1 MSVSAARLDGT
12 TTIALPDRLAAIAA
26 VVCSL
31 YVIRDVGAAFWRWIL
46 DSINLPLLWF
56 SVDVAGFACF
66 GLFCW
71 WFLLQRS
78 SPVATFFVSIYVL
91 SIAVAFATVDTSPT
105 WLFAGAKMFIPFFIG
120 LCFAGRTLSDHGRLR
135 LVLIGTCVVAFI
147 GVALDQLFEF
157 PWSATSLT
165 QFGVEKTVERVWW
178 IQGQLRIGGFSGE
191 STTTALMAFLSW
203 LLVVRTLKPGLA
215 FTLLGLVIYVAVI
228 TTSRT
233 ALVAASVV
241 GVFLFFSVFM
251 FAELRSVRSHRIVA
265 VGSFGLVAIPLVLI
279 VFSAS
284 IDFADI
290 NPSLRSFQI
299 RIDESWRY
307 PFTFFTSNSPQSLIF
322 GCGIGC
328 MTYPMAYSEWA
339 VYRSPL
345 DNFYIML
352 YSMFGISTL
361 AVIGLAIKGVSDE
374 NDRSRLIAIVGF
386 NLVGLTLDANS
397 PAICLIVFGFT
408 AGSTLALSFKHTDQ
422 INRTVK

>member
-1 MSVSAARLDGT
+1 M
-12 TTIALPDRLAAIAA
+12 
-26 VVCSL
+26 
-31 YVIRDVGAAFWRWIL
+31 
-46 DSINLPLLWF
+46 
-56 SVDVAGFACF
+56 
-66 GLFCW
+66 FCW

-191 STTTALMAFLSW
+191 STMTALMAFLSW

-233 ALVAASVV
+233 SLVAASVV
-241 GVFLFFSVFM
+241 GVFLFLSVFM

-265 VGSFGLVAIPLVLI
+265 VGSFGLIAIPLILI

-290 NPSLRSFQI
+290 DLALRSFQI

-307 PFTFFTSNSPQSLIF
+307 PFTFFVENSPQSLIF
-322 GCGIGC
+322 GCGMGC
-328 MTYPMAYSEWA
+328 LTYPMEYSEWA
-339 VYRSPL
+339 MYRSPI

-352 YSMFGISTL
+352 YGMFGLSTL
-361 AVIGLAIKGVSDE
+361 VIIVLSMIGVSRE
-374 NDRSRLIAIVGF
+374 IDRGRLVGILGF
-386 NLVGLTLDANS
+386 NVAALTIDANS
-397 PAICLIVFGFT
+397 PTLCLLVFGYSIS
-408 AGSTLALSFKHTDQ
+408 AVLELSFRRSDSITSEFRRPLLQ
-422 INRTVK
+422 